1 MQTKE
6 KSKTRYV
13 YKLDSAAKL
22 VRSPMV
28 YDTAYIDSFM
38 SRVLPSWFG
47 SQVNTKEFPNKGGV
61 ANTNGLES
69 YFYVEIHKS
78 QT

>member
-1 MQTKE
+1 
-6 KSKTRYV
+6 
-13 YKLDSAAKL
+13 
-22 VRSPMV
+22 MV

-38 SRVLPSWFG
+38 SRVLPNWFG
-47 SQVNTKEFPNKGGV
+47 SQVNTKEFPNKGGRG

-78 QT
+78 QTHNPHSHSKFRSKLTSGC